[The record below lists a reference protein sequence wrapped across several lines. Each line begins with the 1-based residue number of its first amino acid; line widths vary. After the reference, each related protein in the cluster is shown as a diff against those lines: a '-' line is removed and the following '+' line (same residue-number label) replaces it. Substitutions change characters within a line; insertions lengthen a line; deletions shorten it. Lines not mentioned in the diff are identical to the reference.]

1 MDNLYPS
8 AIRWALIWV
17 FVLGFVVYGFLV
29 VGRAWY
35 KAEGEEKRELAYH
48 LKAMAKGLIPLA
60 ILIAIVL
67 LFT

>member
-1 MDNLYPS
+1 M
-8 AIRWALIWV
+8 
-17 FVLGFVVYGFLV
+17 LGFVVYGFLV